1 MTKFCGACHSPNRDG
16 ARHCQCCGGKFSGVV
31 SGSTVFHIL
40 DEPDEARTASRPV
53 EPGVPE
59 PPPSPARQR
68 LAEAP
73 LRAETGA
80 DNGLAI
86 VRLGIVITMLLGAFG
101 AWYWNRPAAASSSDM
116 AAAIAKLVVDIAAPS
131 PKSPPPA
138 LVAPQ
143 GATNTAQAHEK
154 AMQAD
159 PQAKDDLVPEMPR
172 AALTPLP
179 RQQVAASPERPA
191 TATAVPPPASLTRR
205 AWTPPPQAMQAAT
218 THEAPQGSSACD
230 GNALCV
236 PMTRS
241 RPAAASAAAP
251 VAAAAVEAASPAD
264 MAAGAG
270 TQRVIVFKGTPVVV
284 NVGVPA
290 VQSGGR

>member
-16 ARHCQCCGGKFSGVV
+16 ARHCQCCGGRFSGVV
-31 SGSTVFHIL
+31 SGTTVFHIL
-40 DEPDEARTASRPV
+40 DEPDAGKAAWTASRPV
-53 EPGVPE
+53 ESGVPE
-59 PPPSPARQR
+59 PPR
-68 LAEAP
+68 
-73 LRAETGA
+73 ETGA

-86 VRLGIVITMLLGAFG
+86 VRLGIVVTMLLGAFG

-116 AAAIAKLVVDIAAPS
+116 ATAIAKLVVDIAAPS

-138 LVAPQ
+138 LVVPQ
-143 GATNTAQAHEK
+143 GATNTTQALEK
-154 AMQAD
+154 ARQAD
-159 PQAKDDLVPEMPR
+159 PQAEDDLAPETPR

-179 RQQVAASPERPA
+179 RQQVTPPAERHAAAMAA
-191 TATAVPPPASLTRR
+191 TPPASLKKR
-205 AWTPPPQAMQAAT
+205 AWTPPSQAMQAAT
-218 THEAPQGSSACD
+218 IHEAPQGSSVCD

-241 RPAAASAAAP
+241 GPAATSAAAP
-251 VAAAAVEAASPAD
+251 AAAAAAASPAD

-284 NVGVPA
+284 NVGVPTA
-290 VQSGGR
+290 QSGGR